1 MARDLLGSKCKRC
14 RRAGEKL
21 FLKGDRCSSPKCA
34 MIRKAYAPGVHGKN
48 ISRGLSEYG
57 KQLAMKQRIKRMY
70 GVLEKQFRNH
80 YNEIKGKQGVT
91 GDLLMARLEMRLDNV
106 VKKMGFASSPSL
118 ARQLVTHGA
127 FHVNGKRVTIPSFAV
142 KIGDVV
148 SISPLKQENAYFKNQ
163 IPMLKNKKDF
173 PKWIVF
179 DQTKMEG
186 NVVALPD
193 RDDIGV
199 RVDPQMVV
207 EAYSR

>member
-14 RRAGEKL
+14 RRASEKL
-21 FLKGDRCSSPKCA
+21 FLKGDRCNSPKCA
-34 MIRKAYAPGVHGKN
+34 MIRRPYAPGAHGKN

-80 YNEIKGKQGVT
+80 FDEIKRKSGVT

-106 VKKMGFASSPSL
+106 VKRMGFASSPSL

-127 FHVNGKRVTIPSFAV
+127 FKVNGKRVTIPSYEVA
-142 KIGDVV
+142 IGDII
-148 SISPLKQENAYFKNQ
+148 SISELKIEKNYFKNQ
-163 IPMLKNKKDF
+163 VPILKNKKDF
-173 PKWIVF
+173 PAWISF
-179 DQTKMEG
+179 DQAKLEG
-186 NVVALPD
+186 KIVSMPT
-193 RDDIGV
+193 REDIGV